1 MDYVNL
7 KRVIL
12 HQQPE
17 KQSGPAQIRLEQ
29 MAHNCL
35 EVETGRPF
43 YRSRGK
49 IQVRLFLFISL
60 SNQSIATIIGKLSV

>member
-17 KQSGPAQIRLEQ
+17 KQSGPAQHGLEQ

-43 YRSRGK
+43 YRSHGTRMQFSCENTGAF
-49 IQVRLFLFISL
+49 VFVYISL
-60 SNQSIATIIGKLSV
+60 